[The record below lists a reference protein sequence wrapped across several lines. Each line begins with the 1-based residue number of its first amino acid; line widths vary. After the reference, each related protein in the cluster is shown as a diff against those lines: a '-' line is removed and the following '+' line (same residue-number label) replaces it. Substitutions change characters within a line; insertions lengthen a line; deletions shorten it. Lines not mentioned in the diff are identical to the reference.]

1 MANFVDGR
9 QIDGINPRIQVLPED
24 KAEKLGR
31 RNGAAHFLGNEIKE
45 CRSRFNPVVWKG
57 YEKEG
62 LGAIV
67 EYFDIQVNQHSKHNS
82 VIKNLFVEP
91 FERGTW
97 LPLLAV
103 VITAGALITFFLP
116 AILLA
121 VTKLFSR
128 LLFRKEGK
136 ARENTSAVMAGSGKR
151 GDVNETFKGL
161 KDIDVRIRQRLM
173 VIIPTLNSIGP
184 FMEYLA
190 GLYVESGFLLEDDTQ
205 KKRAVKREKELMLLR
220 KFYPQ
225 PRWDGVDGSNTYPKR
240 TDAMWIGYG
249 NTHKLRPTEIEELI
263 IEPVAYI
270 FLSAVGYDSE
280 RLNNWTKGGEAW
292 EKLGGNPFLDEK
304 IRTYF

>member
-1 MANFVDGR
+1 MAYGFHKGKLIRDPEITVYYNEFELPETSSRASYWGWGKIVPHRNYFVALLKDKQGGIWVWERDVEDCGFWHTLANFVDGR

-173 VIIPTLNSIGP
+173 VIIPTLNSIGRLWNIWP
-184 FMEYLA
+184 GFMWKA
-190 GLYVESGFLLEDDTQ
+190 DFCWRMIRQ
-205 KKRAVKREKELMLLR
+205 KKE
-220 KFYPQ
+220 Q
-225 PRWDGVDGSNTYPKR
+225 
-240 TDAMWIGYG
+240 
-249 NTHKLRPTEIEELI
+249 
-263 IEPVAYI
+263 
-270 FLSAVGYDSE
+270 
-280 RLNNWTKGGEAW
+280 
-292 EKLGGNPFLDEK
+292 
-304 IRTYF
+304 